1 MTTPLKPH
9 AFYFNWTSCVV
20 PIKYILNRRICEI
33 VRNQSCMASS
43 LFQFILNSHFDLG
56 FYAMYFCI
64 WFPAIC
70 FCFTVIYINFFS
82 STVCSS
88 LWTWCTFLLMR
99 ISITYQKKKKRKLKI
114 INRKNKIGVDQRWNS
129 SC

>member
-1 MTTPLKPH
+1 MTTPLKPR

-33 VRNQSCMASS
+33 VTNQSCMAAS

-56 FYAMYFCI
+56 FYAMYFRI

-70 FCFTVIYINFFS
+70 FCFSVIYNFFFFKYNLFIIVNMVYFFINENIYYLS
-82 STVCSS
+82 
-88 LWTWCTFLLMR
+88 
-99 ISITYQKKKKRKLKI
+99 KKKKKAQKI